1 MAEVRKHKVD
11 SKYNTTVKTKKTKK
25 NTKPKKVEIKKEEP
39 RVEEKKSLFVRFRIF
54 CHGVKSE
61 FHKVHWTT
69 KDKLIKYSIMVIV
82 FILAMSA
89 FFYLIDVVFAK
100 ILSLFS

>member
-11 SKYNTTVKTKKTKK
+11 NKYSTTIKTKKTKK
-25 NTKPKKVEIKKEEP
+25 ETKTKKKEVKKVETTI
-39 RVEEKKSLFVRFRIF
+39 EEKKSLFVRFRIF

-61 FHKVHWTT
+61 FDKVHWTT
-69 KDKLIKYSIMVIV
+69 KDKLVKYSIMVIV

-100 ILSLFS
+100 IVSLFS